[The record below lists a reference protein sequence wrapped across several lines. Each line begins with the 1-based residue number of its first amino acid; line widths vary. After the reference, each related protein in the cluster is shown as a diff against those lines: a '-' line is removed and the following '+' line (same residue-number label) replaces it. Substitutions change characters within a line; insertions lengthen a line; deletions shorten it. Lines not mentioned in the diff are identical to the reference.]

1 MEGEETQAAIM
12 PYKFR
17 ELKIYSSTEWLADN
31 RKKYR
36 QVFDR
41 QETTFV
47 YAELSFYNKLFDEE
61 AWDVTITLKCFSL
74 SRSKKEICSL
84 ELKKKISKYDHTV
97 YIREGWGNK
106 KQGSFW
112 SRGTYYWE
120 AWMDDKKVATKYFY
134 IEEIDESEEDEDP
147 TTYLDLKSVR
157 LYEGKYDDVSPEDRK
172 FYKAFAVGDTRYIY
186 AEIICENLNIY
197 SNWQCELFVKFFN
210 QSRELKGQVIRLSQ
224 VKENDDIIE
233 VTAGWGANI
242 KGSWRKG
249 IYSVEVIFMDRLLG
263 VIPFEVGDEF
273 IEGVGHVQLPNRAKP
288 MYLQTD
294 EDAHLSLEEIMERL
308 NNLIGLKPIKKQVRE
323 HAQYLKFIQ
332 LRKDKG
338 FKEDS
343 ELSIHAVFTGNPGT
357 GKTTVAKMMGKLYR
371 KMGLLS
377 RGHVHEVDR
386 VSLVGE
392 YIGQTAPKV
401 KEAIEK
407 ARGGIMFIDEAYSLA
422 RTNDDTKDFGREVI
436 EILVKEMS
444 DGEGDLAVIVAGYP
458 KEMKHFLESNPGLR
472 SRFKLFY
479 DFTDFK
485 PDELWEI
492 VNYAATEMELEFEP
506 KAQEMLNKII
516 LRAYRNRDRSFGNA
530 RYVYDLVEKAKIN
543 LGLRIMMMEN
553 PHGQPAS
560 DLKLIQVSDVQQ
572 LDDTILTELPDIPI
586 DSELL
591 ELALKELDY
600 LIGMKAVKQEVRE
613 LISLVK
619 YYQSL
624 GVNPLNKLYLHTLF
638 IGNPGTGKTTVARI
652 LAKIFRALGILE
664 RGHIVE
670 TDRQG
675 LVAGFVGQ
683 TAIKTSGK
691 IDEANGG
698 VLFIDE
704 AYALT
709 GAAGL
714 YADYGHEAI
723 QTILKRMED
732 DRGTFFVF
740 AAGYPDN
747 MEKFLK
753 SNPGLRSRFDKILKF
768 EDYSPADLFDIAKH
782 MLATEKL
789 KLSKAAADYLH
800 QVVFQMHRGRDKFFG
815 NARTIRQ
822 LVNAIMKNQHL
833 RMSNSNETSKRE
845 LYNVLVEDIRKVELQ
860 DENKIFDK
868 KKIGFKSEQ

>member
-1 MEGEETQAAIM
+1 MEKEETQVESL

-17 ELKIYSSTEWLADN
+17 ELKVYSSTEWLADN
-31 RKKYR
+31 KKKYR

-41 QETTFV
+41 QDTTFV
-47 YAELSFYNKLFDEE
+47 YAELSFYNKLFDERP
-61 AWDVTITLKCFSL
+61 WDVTITLKCFSIA
-74 SRSKKEICSL
+74 RNKKEVCNL

-97 YIREGWGNK
+97 FIREGWGNK

-112 SRGTYYWE
+112 ARGTYYWE
-120 AWMDDKKVATKYFY
+120 AWIDQKKIATKYFY
-134 IEEIDESEEDEDP
+134 IEEVDEEDEEDNSAF
-147 TTYLDLKSVR
+147 LELKSIR

-172 FYKAFAVGDTRYIY
+172 FYKSFSVGDTRYIY
-186 AEIICENLNIY
+186 AEIKCENLNIY
-197 SNWQCELFVKFFN
+197 NNWQCELFVKFFN

-224 VKENDDIIE
+224 IKENDDVIE

-249 IYSVEVIFMDRLLG
+249 DYTVEVVFMDEVLG
-263 VIPFEVGDEF
+263 IMPFTVGDEF
-273 IEGVGHVQLPNRAKP
+273 EEGISHVQLPNREKLL
-288 MYLQTD
+288 YLEAE
-294 EDAHLSLEEIMERL
+294 EDALLSFDEIMLRMDQ
-308 NNLIGLKPIKKQVRE
+308 LIGLHPIKKQVRE
-323 HAQYLKFIQ
+323 HAQFLKFIQ

-338 FKEDS
+338 FKEEN

-407 ARGGIMFIDEAYSLA
+407 ARGGILFIDEAYSLA

-444 DGEGDLAVIVAGYP
+444 DGEGDFAVIVAGYP
-458 KEMKHFLESNPGLR
+458 KEMKHFLKSNPGLK

-479 DFTDFK
+479 DFADYK
-485 PDELWEI
+485 PSELWDI
-492 VNYAATEMELEFEP
+492 VDYAANEMELEFEP
-506 KAQEMLNKII
+506 DAQDLLNKII
-516 LRAYRNRDRSFGNA
+516 LRAYRKRDRTFGNA
-530 RYVYDLVEKAKIN
+530 RYIHDIVEKAKIN
-543 LGLRIMMMEN
+543 LGLRIMADDDPN
-553 PHGQPAS
+553 GRPTS
-560 DLKLIQVSDVQQ
+560 DLKRITLQDVIP
-572 LDDTILTELPDIPI
+572 LDDVSQVTLPDIPI
-586 DSELL
+586 DKELL
-591 ELALKELDY
+591 NSSLTELDG
-600 LIGMKAVKQEVRE
+600 LIGMTAVKQEVRE
-613 LISLVK
+613 LINLVE
-619 YYQSL
+619 YYQRI
-624 GVNPLNKLYLHTLF
+624 GVNPLNKLFLHTLF

-664 RGHIVE
+664 RGHIIE

-675 LVAGFVGQ
+675 LVAGYVGQ
-683 TAIKTSGK
+683 TAMKTSDK
-691 IDEANGG
+691 IDEAIGG

-709 GAAGL
+709 GATGVF
-714 YADYGHEAI
+714 ADYGHEAI

-740 AAGYPDN
+740 AAGYPSN

-768 EDYSPADLFDIAKH
+768 EDYSAAELYEIAQQ
-782 MLATEKL
+782 MLIEENL
-789 KLSKAAADYLH
+789 KLSKAAAEYL
-800 QVVFQMHRGRDKFFG
+800 QQIIFRIHRGRDKFFG

-822 LVNAIMKNQHL
+822 VVNAIIKNQHL
-833 RMSNSNETSKRE
+833 RMSGSTVTSTRE
-845 LYNVLVEDIRKVELQ
+845 IQNIIVDDIKKIELQ
-860 DENKIFDK
+860 DENKLFDK
-868 KKIGFKSEQ
+868 TKIGFKKGQ

>member
-1 MEGEETQAAIM
+1 MEAEETQQLAL

-41 QETTFV
+41 NETTFV

-61 AWDVTITLKCFSL
+61 AWDVTITLKCFAL
-74 SRSKKEICSL
+74 GRSKKEICNL

-97 YIREGWGNK
+97 YVREGWGNK

-120 AWMDDKKVATKYFY
+120 AWMDNKKVATKYFY
-134 IEEIDESEEDEDP
+134 IEEMDETEEEES
-147 TTYLDLKSVR
+147 TAYLELKSIR

-186 AEIICENLNIY
+186 AEIKCENLNIY

-224 VKENDDIIE
+224 VKENDDVIE

-249 IYSVEVIFMDRLLG
+249 IYTVEVIFMDRLLG
-263 VIPFEVGDEF
+263 VMPFEVSDDF
-273 IEGVGHVQLPNRAKP
+273 VEGVGHVQLPNRMKP
-288 MYLQTD
+288 MFLQAD
-294 EDAHLSLEEIMERL
+294 EDAHLTLEDIMNRL
-308 NNLIGLKPIKKQVRE
+308 DALIGLQPIKKQVRE

-332 LRKDKG
+332 LRKEKG
-338 FKEDS
+338 FKEES

-386 VSLVGE
+386 VTLVGE

-407 ARGGIMFIDEAYSLA
+407 ARGGILFIDEAYSLA

-444 DGEGDLAVIVAGYP
+444 DGEGDMAVIVAGYP
-458 KEMKHFLESNPGLR
+458 KEMKHFLESNPGLK

-479 DFTDFK
+479 DFADFK

-492 VNYAATEMELEFEP
+492 VNYAAREMELEFEP
-506 KAQEMLNKII
+506 DAQELLNKII

-530 RYVYDLVEKAKIN
+530 RYIYDLVEKAKIN
-543 LGLRIMMMEN
+543 LGLRIMSEDN
-553 PHGQPAS
+553 PQGQPAS
-560 DLKLIQVSDVQQ
+560 ELKTIRMSDVMH
-572 LDDTILTELPDIPI
+572 LDNTIIKELPDIPI
-586 DSELL
+586 DDELL
-591 ELALKELDY
+591 EMALAEMDALV
-600 LIGMKAVKQEVRE
+600 GMKAVKQEVRE

-619 YYQSL
+619 YYQSI

-683 TAIKTSGK
+683 TALKTSQK

-768 EDYSPADLFDIAKH
+768 EDYSPADLYDIAKF
-782 MLATEKL
+782 MLANESL
-789 KLSKAAADYLH
+789 KLSKAASEYLH
-800 QVVFQMHRGRDKFFG
+800 QVIYQLHRGRDKYFG

-822 LVNAIMKNQHL
+822 LVNSIMKNQHL
-833 RMSNSNETSKRE
+833 RMSGAGESSKRE
-845 LYNVLVEDIRKVELQ
+845 MHNVLVEDIRKVELQ
-860 DENKIFDK
+860 DENKLFDK

>member
-1 MEGEETQAAIM
+1 MEGEESKAQVT

-17 ELKIYSSTEWLADN
+17 ELKVYSSTEWLADN
-31 RKKYR
+31 KKKYR

-47 YAELSFYNKLFDEE
+47 YAELSFYNKLFDED

-74 SRSKKEICSL
+74 ARNKKEICNL

-97 YIREGWGNK
+97 YVREGWGNK
-106 KQGSFW
+106 KEGSFW
-112 SRGTYYWE
+112 ARGTYYWE
-120 AWMDDKKVATKYFY
+120 AWMDDIKVATKYFY
-134 IEEIDESEEDEDP
+134 IEEMDDVQDEEV
-147 TTYLDLKSVR
+147 TNYLDLKSIR

-172 FYKAFAVGDTRYIY
+172 FFKAFAVEDTRYIY
-186 AEIICENLNIY
+186 AEIKCENHNIF

-224 VKENDDIIE
+224 VKENDDSIE

-249 IYSVEVIFMDRLLG
+249 IYSVEVVFMDRLLG
-263 VIPFEVGDEF
+263 IMPFEIGDEF
-273 IEGVGHVQLPNRAKP
+273 VEGVGQVQLPNLLKP
-288 MYLQTD
+288 MFLQAE
-294 EDAHLSLEEIMERL
+294 EDSHLSLEDIMSKL
-308 NNLIGLKPIKKQVRE
+308 DSLIGLNPIKKQVRE

-338 FKEDS
+338 YREDN

-371 KMGLLS
+371 KMGLIS

-401 KEAIEK
+401 KDAIEK
-407 ARGGIMFIDEAYSLA
+407 ARGGILFIDEAYALA

-444 DGEGDLAVIVAGYP
+444 DGPGDIAVIVAGYP

-479 DFTDFK
+479 DFADYQ
-485 PDELWEI
+485 PNELWEI
-492 VNYAATEMELEFEP
+492 VDYAATEMELEFEP
-506 KAQEMLNKII
+506 EAQALLNKII
-516 LRAYRNRDRSFGNA
+516 IRAYRNRDRSFGNA
-530 RYVYDLVEKAKIN
+530 RYIFDLVEKAKIN
-543 LGLRIMMMEN
+543 LGLRIMADEN
-553 PHGQPAS
+553 PKGRAAS
-560 DLKLIQVSDVQQ
+560 ELKLIELQDVVL
-572 LDDTILTELPDIPI
+572 LDDAIIKELPDIPI
-586 DSELL
+586 DDELL
-591 ELALKELDY
+591 ELSLKEMDDLV
-600 LIGMKAVKQEVRE
+600 GMKSVKQEIKE
-613 LISLVK
+613 LISLVR
-619 YYQSL
+619 YYQSI
-624 GVNPLNKLYLHTLF
+624 GVNPLNKLFLHTLF

-652 LAKIFRALGILE
+652 LAKVFRALGILE
-664 RGHIVE
+664 RGHIIE

-683 TAIKTSGK
+683 TAIKTSKK
-691 IDEANGG
+691 IDEAQGG
-698 VLFIDE
+698 VLFVDE

-709 GAAGL
+709 GAASAH
-714 YADYGHEAI
+714 ADYGHEAI

-732 DRGTFFVF
+732 DRGTFFLF

-768 EDYSPADLFDIAKH
+768 DDYSPVDLYDIAKQ
-782 MLATEKL
+782 MLSKEHL
-789 KLSKAAADYLH
+789 KLSKAAGEYLH
-800 QVVFQMHRGRDKFFG
+800 QVIFHLHRGRDKFFG
-815 NARTIRQ
+815 NARSIRH
-822 LVNAIMKNQHL
+822 LVNAIAKNQHL
-833 RMSNSNETSKRE
+833 RMSAAGETSKRE
-845 LYNVLVEDIRKVELQ
+845 MYNVLVEDIRKVEMQ
-860 DENKIFDK
+860 DENKLFAK
-868 KKIGFKSEQ
+868 KKIGFKSRE

>member
-1 MEGEETQAAIM
+1 MEGEETQIEQL
-12 PYKFR
+12 PYKHR
-17 ELKIYSSTEWLADN
+17 ELKAYSSTEWLADN
-31 RKKYR
+31 KKKYR
-36 QVFDR
+36 QVFDKHD
-41 QETTFV
+41 TTFV
-47 YAELSFYNKLFDEE
+47 YAELSFYNKLFDER

-74 SRSKKEICSL
+74 ARNKKEVCNL

-97 YIREGWGNK
+97 YVREGWGNK
-106 KQGSFW
+106 KQGTFW

-134 IEEIDESEEDEDP
+134 IEEVDDLEEDEIAP
-147 TTYLDLKSVR
+147 YLELKSIR
-157 LYEGKYDDVSPEDRK
+157 LYEGKYDDVTPEDRK
-172 FYKAFAVGDTRYIY
+172 FFKAFSVGDTRYIY
-186 AEIICENLNIY
+186 AEIKCENLNIY

-224 VKENDDIIE
+224 VKENDDLIE

-249 IYSVEVIFMDRLLG
+249 TYSVEVIFMDQVLG
-263 VIPFEVGDEF
+263 IMPFEVGDDF
-273 IEGVGHVQLPNRAKP
+273 IEGVGRVQLPNKMKP
-288 MYLQTD
+288 MFLEPE
-294 EDAHLSLEEIMERL
+294 EDARLTLEDIMARL
-308 NNLIGLKPIKKQVRE
+308 NALIGLQPIKKQVAD

-332 LRKDKG
+332 LRRQKG
-338 FKEDS
+338 FKEDT

-357 GKTTVAKMMGKLYR
+357 GKTTVAKMMGRLYR
-371 KMGLLS
+371 KMGLLT

-386 VSLVGE
+386 VNLVGE

-407 ARGGIMFIDEAYSLA
+407 ARGGILFIDEAYSLA

-458 KEMKHFLESNPGLR
+458 KEMKHFLSSNPGLK

-479 DFTDFK
+479 DFADYK
-485 PDELWEI
+485 PAELWEI
-492 VNYAATEMELEFEP
+492 VNYAAEEMELIFDP
-506 KAQEMLNKII
+506 VAQELLNKII
-516 LRAYRNRDRSFGNA
+516 IRAYRNRDRTFGNA
-530 RYVYDLVEKAKIN
+530 RYIYDLVEKAKIN
-543 LGLRIMMMEN
+543 LGLRIMAEEN
-553 PHGQPAS
+553 PEGRQAS
-560 DLKLIQVSDVQQ
+560 ELKLITTPDVMQ
-572 LDDTILTELPDIPI
+572 LDSAVTKELPDIPI
-586 DSELL
+586 DDELL
-591 ELALKELDY
+591 QLSLAELDN
-600 LIGMKAVKQEVRE
+600 LIGMKEVKREVKE

-619 YYQSL
+619 YYQSI

-683 TAIKTSGK
+683 TAIKTSEQ
-691 IDEANGG
+691 IDSANGG

-768 EDYSPADLFDIAKH
+768 EDYAPAELFEIAKQ
-782 MLATEKL
+782 MLAKEDL
-789 KLSKAAADYLH
+789 KLSKAASEYLH
-800 QVVFQMHRGRDKFFG
+800 QIIYQVHRGRDKFFG

-833 RMSNSNETSKRE
+833 RMSGALETSPRE
-845 LYNVLVEDIRKVELQ
+845 MHNVLVEDIRKVEMQ
-860 DENKIFDK
+860 DENKLFDK
-868 KKIGFKSEQ
+868 KKIGFK

>member
-1 MEGEETQAAIM
+1 MEGEETQISPL

-17 ELKIYSSTEWLADN
+17 ELKVYSSTEWLADN
-31 RKKYR
+31 KKKYR

-41 QETTFV
+41 HETTFV
-47 YAELSFYNKLFDEE
+47 YAELSFYNKLFDER
-61 AWDVTITLKCFSL
+61 AWDVTITLKCYSL
-74 SRSKKEICSL
+74 GRTKKEVCNL

-97 YIREGWGNK
+97 YVREGWGNK

-112 SRGTYYWE
+112 ARGTYYWE
-120 AWMDDKKVATKYFY
+120 AWMDDKKIATKYFY
-134 IEEIDESEEDEDP
+134 IEEVEEMEEEEIAP
-147 TTYLDLKSVR
+147 YLELKSIR

-172 FYKAFAVGDTRYIY
+172 YFKAFAVGDTRYIY
-186 AEIICENLNIY
+186 AEIKCENLNIY
-197 SNWQCELFVKFFN
+197 ANWQCELFVKFFN
-210 QSRELKGQVIRLSQ
+210 QSRELKGQVIRLNQ
-224 VKENDDIIE
+224 VKESDDMID

-249 IYSVEVIFMDRLLG
+249 QYTVEVVFMDRVLG
-263 VIPFEVGDEF
+263 VMPFEVGDDF
-273 IEGVGHVQLPNRAKP
+273 VEGVGHVQLPNRMKP
-288 MYLQTD
+288 LYLEND
-294 EDAHLSLEEIMERL
+294 EDAALSLDDIMARL
-308 NNLIGLKPIKKQVRE
+308 NALIGLHPIKKQVSE

-332 LRKDKG
+332 LRRDKG
-338 FKEDS
+338 YKEES

-386 VSLVGE
+386 VNLVGE

-407 ARGGIMFIDEAYSLA
+407 ARGGILFIDEAYSLA

-458 KEMKHFLESNPGLR
+458 KEMNHFLESNPGLR
-472 SRFKLFY
+472 SRFKLYY
-479 DFTDFK
+479 DFADYK
-485 PDELWEI
+485 PNELWEI
-492 VNYAATEMELEFEP
+492 VNYAAEEMELEFVPE
-506 KAQEMLNKII
+506 AQDLLNKII
-516 LRAYRNRDRSFGNA
+516 IRAYRNRDRTFGNA
-530 RYVYDLVEKAKIN
+530 RYIYDLVEKAKIN
-543 LGLRIMMMEN
+543 LGLRIMADEN
-553 PHGQPAS
+553 PEGRPAS
-560 DLKLIQVSDVQQ
+560 DLKLITPADVIQ
-572 LDDTILTELPDIPI
+572 LDTTIVKDLPDIPI
-586 DSELL
+586 DDELL
-591 ELALKELDY
+591 HIALEELDE
-600 LIGMKAVKQEVRE
+600 LVGMKSVKREVKD

-619 YYQSL
+619 YYQSI
-624 GVNPLNKLYLHTLF
+624 GVNPLNKLFLHTLF

-683 TAIKTSGK
+683 TAIKTSEK
-691 IDEANGG
+691 IDQAIGG

-768 EDYSPADLFDIAKH
+768 DDYSPLDLFEIGKQ
-782 MLATEKL
+782 MLATENL
-789 KLSKAAADYLH
+789 KLSKAASDYL
-800 QVVFQMHRGRDKFFG
+800 QQIIFQMHRARDKFFG
-815 NARTIRQ
+815 NARSVRQ
-822 LVNAIMKNQHL
+822 LVNAIIKNQHL
-833 RMSNSNETSKRE
+833 RMSDATDSSARE
-845 LYNVLVEDIRKVELQ
+845 MHNVLVEDIRKVEMQ

-868 KKIGFKSEQ
+868 NKIGFR